1 VDAVVRLVGAV
12 LAEERRERVED
23 GCARFDERRP
33 QAAGKRE
40 LLAGALL
47 TVNPGVERTINL
59 QFNRCSDDRGQRA
72 PNHGGMTTSEY
83 LINAAFAAAL
93 VLSGA
98 TVKTHLN
105 HIFARTGARDRAQAV
120 RNAYQHEIA

>member
-1 VDAVVRLVGAV
+1 MCTA
-12 LAEERRERVED
+12 
-23 GCARFDERRP
+23 DERRG

-40 LLAGALL
+40 LPAGALL

-59 QFNRCSDDRGQRA
+59 QLSRCSDDRGQRA
-72 PNHGGMTTSEY
+72 PNHGGMTPSEH

-93 VLSGA
+93 VLSRA

-105 HIFARTGARDRAQAV
+105 HVFAKTGARDRAHPSATP
-120 RNAYQHEIA
+120 QHGIA